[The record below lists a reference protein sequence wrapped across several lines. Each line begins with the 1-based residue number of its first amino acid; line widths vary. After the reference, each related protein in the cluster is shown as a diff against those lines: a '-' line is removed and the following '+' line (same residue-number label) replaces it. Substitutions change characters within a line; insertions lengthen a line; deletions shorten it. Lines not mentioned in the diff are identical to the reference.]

1 MCHLIF
7 FLPIFGLPVFWIFPF
22 NIALPV
28 YLFII
33 GISMLLYYKIFQAM
47 RAKVRN
53 GQEAML
59 GKTGVVL
66 KNIDPEGKIKYATEI
81 WNAVAERKK
90 FLEGEKVVISGFS
103 YGLRVIVEE
112 PSVERNYGRL
122 LNSCDI

>member
-22 NIALPV
+22 SIALPV
-28 YLFII
+28 YIFIV

-53 GQEAML
+53 GQAAML

-66 KNIDPEGKIKYATEI
+66 QNIDPEGKIKYATEI
-81 WNAVAERKK
+81 WNAVAEGKK
-90 FLEGEKVVISGFS
+90 FLKGEKVVISGFS
-103 YGLRVIVEE
+103 YGLRVIVKEA
-112 PSVERNYGRL
+112 PVERN
-122 LNSCDI
+122 